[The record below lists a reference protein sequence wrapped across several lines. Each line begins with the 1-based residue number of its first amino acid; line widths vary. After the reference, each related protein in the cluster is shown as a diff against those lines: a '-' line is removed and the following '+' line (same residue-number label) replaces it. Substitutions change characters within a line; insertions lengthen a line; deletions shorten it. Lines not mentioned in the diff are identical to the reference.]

1 MKKTCWSLQRLL
13 WVSRLTT
20 LFPPLRFRFHFSEYY
35 QTWCTTSN
43 VHVSIPK
50 EFLFSHLPSLR
61 VFSGSRCP
69 NPFHI
74 LRFSNRCK
82 RKGLYR
88 QDLVYSLLSFFGFP
102 SAVQSFS
109 VFWKF
114 WVKMAR
120 GKLARNSFSPL
131 PTNCAVGSKCR
142 LSPDY

>member
-50 EFLFSHLPSLR
+50 EFLSSHLPSLR
-61 VFSGSRCP
+61 AFPGSRCP

-74 LRFSNRCK
+74 LRFSSRCK

-88 QDLVYSLLSFFGFP
+88 QDLVFFWVKFP
-102 SAVQSFS
+102 SAVLSSAVFS
-109 VFWKF
+109 KF
-114 WVKMAR
+114 RVKMAR
-120 GKLARNSFSPL
+120 ENWRVIQFLLFQLTAQ
-131 PTNCAVGSKCR
+131 
-142 LSPDY
+142 